1 MPQPIIPI
9 HQQENMPIT
18 FGESMQPEFQFS
30 ELQQIL
36 LQATNRP
43 VQKKYSQNT
52 LKALEEIDK
61 SMDSVSTAIVAD
73 SNERYCSIPA
83 HLNDETV
90 LALKAEGLIT
100 GYGKSV
106 KITDRGRVALRDSY
120 LKSTNALKDSR
131 TSDKFDYRSF
141 SRIASKKEDL
151 KYDELLKNKNVLN
164 LLSKY
169 SSIKTK
175 SNSIDKMFYKL
186 LKIAISEEYPSID
199 TIQAN
204 INDEISKKNPN
215 YEYIKTYLTKKENR
229 FGLALKAG
237 QYVQNK
243 IYDDEKFKK
252 WLDRTVEEMKERRGN
267 FNLKAWLNKK
277 YDEKSEGVS
286 FDSLDALGMQFKS
299 KAPQGSYGT
308 TEEQIAQLK
317 KLFNRLKEPGNE
329 ILLPELAVFWGPEL
343 NELEERYKLAKDRED
358 REEEISISRDIDY
371 FQKYVL
377 DRTESKYDDQIRDPK
392 LNKLREITRKQL
404 QEKLNDAVKLLDL
417 KDLAERAIENPLF
430 VPSRLR
436 AIVKEH
442 PALVKIIIENLIKTK
457 LLFNTARKIGVTLT
471 SPISEKEYYDRTKR
485 QEEDPEVAAKGK
497 RWAIGPLDQALFLYH
512 ILCNELDK
520 MNLGEYKHQILNLF
534 KAEDET
540 KIGGADNSN
549 KMNKAFYQ
557 YITPLVNYALL
568 SRHIDPSNFGNLEE
582 KEKQE
587 IIDKI
592 YETVHNSEFPH
603 LKPYK
608 QSGKYTFT
616 PVEDLSKPEEVKAVI
631 RNFLENITGNNI
643 GGQIQNP
650 SIPSTMAPSTPPVAQ
665 PATTPLEPQQNKP
678 EEEKP
683 EEENNINTAS
693 VLNKL
698 IQKYAFKH

>member
-1 MPQPIIPI
+1 
-9 HQQENMPIT
+9 MPIT

-36 LQATNRP
+36 LQATNKP
-43 VQKKYSQNT
+43 VQKKYSQNA

-61 SMDSVSTAIVAD
+61 SMDLVSTAIAAD

-186 LKIAISEEYPSID
+186 LKIAISEKRLTID
-199 TIQAN
+199 TIQAY
-204 INDEISKKNPN
+204 INDEISKKIPD
-215 YEYIKTYLTKKENR
+215 YEDIRTH
-229 FGLALKAG
+229 LATNKFVLVPEATE
-237 QYVQNK
+237 YVQNQ
-243 IYDDEKFKK
+243 IFDDKKFKT
-252 WLDRTVEEMKERRGN
+252 WLDRTLNQIKERKGK
-267 FNLKAWLNKK
+267 FNLRVWLSKD
-277 YDEKSEGVS
+277 YGEKPKGP
-286 FDSLDALGMQFKS
+286 SLESLGEQGKQFES
-299 KAPQGSYGT
+299 KAPQGSYGAET
-308 TEEQIAQLK
+308 TEEQIARLK
-317 KLFNRLKEPGNE
+317 NFFNTLKEPGNE
-329 ILLPELAVFWGPEL
+329 ILVPELAVSWGPKL
-343 NELEERYKLAKDRED
+343 NELEERYKLAKDRGD
-358 REEEISISRDIDY
+358 REEERYISRDIDY
-371 FQKYVL
+371 LEEYVANRSETKYHG
-377 DRTESKYDDQIRDPK
+377 RIRDPK
-392 LNKLREITRKQL
+392 SAKSDKLRENTRKQL

-417 KDLAERAIENPLF
+417 KDLAERAIKDQKFLP
-430 VPSRLR
+430 PRLKKLYE
-436 AIVKEH
+436 AIPDEAIPDDVKVMI
-442 PALVKIIIENLIKTK
+442 AKKMIENLIKTK
-457 LLFNTARKIGVTLT
+457 LLFNTAKKIGVTLT
-471 SPISEKEYYDRTKR
+471 SPIGEKEYYNRKKR
-485 QEEDPEVAAKGK
+485 KEEDPEAADVSVQRG
-497 RWAIGPLDQALFLYH
+497 IGPLDQALFLYH
-512 ILCNELDK
+512 ILANELDK

-534 KAEDET
+534 GAEDET
-540 KIGGADNSN
+540 EIGGAENSN

-557 YITPLVNYALL
+557 YVTPLVNYALL

-592 YETVHNSEFPH
+592 YDSVHNSEFAH
-603 LKPYK
+603 LQPYK
-608 QSGKYTFT
+608 QSGTYRFA
-616 PVEDLSKPEEVKAVI
+616 PVKDLSKPEEVKAVI

-678 EEEKP
+678 EEEKL

>member
-9 HQQENMPIT
+9 HQQESMPIT
-18 FGESMQPEFQFS
+18 FGESTQPEFQLS

-43 VQKKYSQNT
+43 VQKKYSQNA

-61 SMDSVSTAIVAD
+61 SIDLVSTAITD

-186 LKIAISEEYPSID
+186 LKIAISEKRPTID
-199 TIQAN
+199 IIQAT
-204 INDEISKKNPN
+204 INDEISKKNPD
-215 YEYIKTYLTKKENR
+215 YEYIRTYLTTNKFVLVPE
-229 FGLALKAG
+229 ASE
-237 QYVQNK
+237 YVQNQ
-243 IYDDEKFKK
+243 IFDDKKFKK
-252 WLDRTVEEMKERRGN
+252 WLDRTVAFLNQIKEERKGK
-267 FNLKAWLNKK
+267 FNLRVWLSKD
-277 YDEKSEGVS
+277 YGEKSKGP
-286 FDSLDALGMQFKS
+286 SLESLGDQGKQFES
-299 KAPQGSYGT
+299 KAPQGSYGAET

-317 KLFNRLKEPGNE
+317 KIFNTLKEPGNE
-329 ILLPELAVFWGPEL
+329 ILLSELAVFWEPKL
-343 NELEERYKLAKDRED
+343 NELEERYKLAKDG
-358 REEEISISRDIDY
+358 EEKISISRDIDY
-371 FQKYVL
+371 LQESVL
-377 DRTESKYDDQIRDPK
+377 NRLERKYDDQIRDPK
-392 LNKLREITRKQL
+392 SGELRENTRKQL

-417 KDLAERAIENPLF
+417 KDLAERAIKDPLF
-430 VPSRLR
+430 VPPRLKK
-436 AIVKEH
+436 IVEEH
-442 PALVKIIIENLIKTK
+442 PDLAKKMIENLIKTK

-471 SPISEKEYYDRTKR
+471 SPIGEKKYYDRKKR
-485 QEEDPEVAAKGK
+485 KEEDPEAADVSVQRG
-497 RWAIGPLDQALFLYH
+497 IGPLDQALFLYH
-512 ILCNELDK
+512 ILANELDK

-534 KAEDET
+534 GAEDET
-540 KIGGADNSN
+540 KIGGAENSN

-557 YITPLVNYALL
+557 YVTPLVNYALL

-592 YETVHNSEFPH
+592 YETVHNSEFAH
-603 LKPYK
+603 LQPYK
-608 QSGKYTFT
+608 QSGTYRFA
-616 PVEDLSKPEEVKAVI
+616 PVKDLSKPEEVKAVI